1 VKLLK
6 ISLQHFR
13 QFYGKHEFEFATSP
27 ERNVTLLHAENGV
40 GKTTLL
46 NAVLW
51 AFYGET
57 TKKFEQRQKIVN
69 FEALQEGKN
78 LATVEILFEHDGQRY
93 IVQREHFQKNE
104 TTGDT
109 RVTSHRIENGN
120 LVNVPALT
128 LTNSVVPPEM
138 AKYFFFDGEHAETFS
153 AETNY
158 KAVGKAIR
166 DMLGCS
172 VAQAAIDDLGYAIKG
187 IEGDIS
193 DLPGQND
200 LQQLQREIT
209 DLTAREEDG
218 EKQLAGLRE
227 QKGHCNAQIQDIDE
241 KLRGVAA
248 AQQLQKRRD
257 EKTQELKSVEAKQQ
271 NANATL
277 ARWIG
282 TKGLLVI
289 ARRLATES
297 LNFIDEQSLRGRIP
311 SPYNEDF
318 VKELLHAETCICKRA
333 LPPGSEEWRHV
344 AELLK
349 NASKAETLGRVVRAR
364 SRINTL
370 RDGCKEA
377 IRSLQST
384 QELIAELNNHHRRL
398 DQEILEIGKELEG
411 APIKEV
417 SNWERQRQELV
428 RKLSE
433 ADNRHGAIQL
443 ALRSYQA
450 KIDRLQAEF
459 DRTAVKTT
467 KTAALITKRDLAR
480 HAMNTLKHLLGQ
492 HEEEARKAIAHEV
505 NKILAVTARR
515 EYYFRL
521 DEGFEMNLYYQTGKP
536 VPKGSGE
543 NQLMSLAFISSLV
556 DFSRK
561 RALNPDGVLIPGT
574 IAPLVLDSPFG
585 QLDARYRVDT
595 AKFLPTLADQVI
607 LLVSS
612 SQGDNEV
619 LAALDQYIGAE
630 YVLISENRGPQ
641 AQKSSDP
648 IIVRG
653 QQFDTS
659 LFNCPRNKTR
669 AERVF

>member
-1 VKLLK
+1 MKLLK

-13 QFYGKHEFEFATSP
+13 QFYGKHEFEFATGQ

-104 TTGDT
+104 TTGDM
-109 RVTSHRIENGN
+109 RVSSHRIDNGN

-193 DLPGQND
+193 DLPGQSD
-200 LQQLQREIT
+200 LQHLQREIT
-209 DLTAREEDG
+209 DLTARKEDG

-227 QKGHCNAQIQDIDE
+227 QKAHCNSRVQEIDE

-257 EKTQELKSVEAKQQ
+257 EKAQELKGVEAKQQ

-282 TKGLLVI
+282 TKGLLVV
-289 ARRLATES
+289 AKRLATES

-333 LPPGSEEWRHV
+333 LPPGSEEWRNV

-377 IRSLQST
+377 IRSLQIT
-384 QELIAELNNHHRRL
+384 LELIAELNNHHRRL

-417 SNWERQRQELV
+417 ANWERQRQELV
-428 RKLSE
+428 KKLSE

-574 IAPLVLDSPFG
+574 IAPTRPRL
-585 QLDARYRVDT
+585 AIRT
-595 AKFLPTLADQVI
+595 A
-607 LLVSS
+607 
-612 SQGDNEV
+612 
-619 LAALDQYIGAE
+619 
-630 YVLISENRGPQ
+630 
-641 AQKSSDP
+641 
-648 IIVRG
+648 
-653 QQFDTS
+653 
-659 LFNCPRNKTR
+659 
-669 AERVF
+669 

>member
-1 VKLLK
+1 MKLLK
-6 ISLQHFR
+6 INLHHFR
-13 QFYGKHEFEFATSP
+13 QFYGKHEFTFATDSQ
-27 ERNVTLLHAENGV
+27 RNVTLLHAENGV

-57 TKKFEQRQKIVN
+57 TKKFEQKQKIVN
-69 FEALQEGKN
+69 FEALAEGKN
-78 LATVEILFEHDGQRY
+78 VASVDVLFEHDGQQY
-93 IVQREHFQKNE
+93 IVQRQYVQKSE
-104 TTGDT
+104 TGGDV

-120 LVNVPALT
+120 LVSVPAMT
-128 LTNSVVPPEM
+128 LTNSVIPYEM
-138 AKYFFFDGEHAETFS
+138 AKYFFFDGEAAETFS

-158 KAVGKAIR
+158 KAVGKAIK

-172 VAQAAIDDLGYAIKG
+172 VAQAAIDDLAYAIKG
-187 IEGDIS
+187 IEDDIS
-193 DLPGQND
+193 ELPGQDD
-200 LQQLQREIT
+200 LVRLQKEIKE
-209 DLTAREEDG
+209 LTAKTEDG
-218 EKQLAGLRE
+218 ERQLAGLRE
-227 QKGHCNAQIQDIDE
+227 LKARCATQIQEIDE

-248 AQQLQKRRD
+248 AQQLQRRRD
-257 EKTQELKSVEAKQQ
+257 DKTSELKNVEAKQHS
-271 NANATL
+271 ANAAL
-277 ARWIG
+277 AKWIG

-318 VKELLHAETCICKRA
+318 VKELLHAETCICKRP
-333 LPPGSEEWRHV
+333 LTPGSEEWRHV

-364 SRINTL
+364 SRVNTL
-370 RDGCKEA
+370 KEGRKEA
-377 IRSLQST
+377 IRSLQTT
-384 QELIAELNNHHRRL
+384 QELIAELNNHRRRL

-417 SNWERQRQELV
+417 ANWERERQELV
-428 RKLSE
+428 RKQSD

-443 ALRSYQA
+443 AVRSYQA
-450 KIDRLQAEF
+450 KIERLQAEF
-459 DRTAVKTT
+459 DRTATRTT
-467 KTAALITKRDLAR
+467 KSTALIAKRDLAR
-480 HAMNTLKHLLGQ
+480 RSINTLKRLLGK

-505 NKILAVTARR
+505 NKILTVTARR

-521 DEGFEMNLYYQTGKP
+521 DDGFEMNLYYQTGKP

-543 NQLMSLAFISSLV
+543 NQLMSLAFIASLV

-561 RALNPDGVLIPGT
+561 RASSSNGVLIPGT

-585 QLDARYRVDT
+585 QLDARYRIDT

-612 SQGDNEV
+612 SQGDMDV
-619 LAALDQYIGAE
+619 LAALDESIGAE
-630 YVLISENRGPQ
+630 YILISENRGDQ
-641 AQKSSDP
+641 GQKSSDP
-648 IIVRG
+648 LVVRG
-653 QQFDTS
+653 QQFATS
-659 LFNCPRNKTR
+659 LFNCPRNLTR
-669 AERVF
+669 AERIQ

>member
-1 VKLLK
+1 
-6 ISLQHFR
+6 
-13 QFYGKHEFEFATSP
+13 
-27 ERNVTLLHAENGV
+27 
-40 GKTTLL
+40 
-46 NAVLW
+46 
-51 AFYGET
+51 
-57 TKKFEQRQKIVN
+57 
-69 FEALQEGKN
+69 
-78 LATVEILFEHDGQRY
+78 
-93 IVQREHFQKNE
+93 
-104 TTGDT
+104 
-109 RVTSHRIENGN
+109 
-120 LVNVPALT
+120 
-128 LTNSVVPPEM
+128 M

-377 IRSLQST
+377 IRSLQTT

>member
-6 ISLQHFR
+6 ISLHHFR
-13 QFYGKHEFEFATSP
+13 QFYGKHEFTLATDP
-27 ERNVTLLHAENGV
+27 ARNVTLLHAENGV

-51 AFYGET
+51 AFYGVT
-57 TKKFEQRQKIVN
+57 TKKFEQREKIIN

-78 LATVEILFEHDGQRY
+78 LATVEILFEHEGSTYILQRQHY
-93 IVQREHFQKNE
+93 QKSEQNAE
-104 TTGDT
+104 A
-109 RVTSHRIENGN
+109 RVTAHRIENGN
-120 LVNVPALT
+120 LIAVPAIT

-172 VAQAAIDDLGYAIKG
+172 VAQVAIDDLAYAIKG
-187 IEGDIS
+187 IEESIGE
-193 DLPGQND
+193 LPGQDD
-200 LQQLQREIT
+200 LQRIQREIGEINN
-209 DLTAREEDG
+209 RKEDADR
-218 EKQLAGLRE
+218 QLAGLLE
-227 QKGHCNAQIQDIDE
+227 LKAHCNAQIQQIDE

-257 EKTQELKSVEAKQQ
+257 EKTQERNNVESKRH
-271 NANATL
+271 NANTTL
-277 ARWIG
+277 ARWVG
-282 TKGLLVI
+282 TKGILVV
-289 ARRLATES
+289 ARKLAKES
-297 LNFIDEQSLRGRIP
+297 LDFIDEQSLRGRIP

-318 VKELLHAETCICKRA
+318 VKEILHAEKCICKRD
-333 LPPGSEEWRHV
+333 LHPGTDEWRYV

-364 SRINTL
+364 SRINAL
-370 RDGCKEA
+370 KDGWNEA
-377 IRSLQST
+377 VRSLQTT
-384 QELIAELNNHHRRL
+384 QELIAELNEHHRRL
-398 DQEILEIGKELEG
+398 DQEITEIGKQLED

-417 SNWERQRQELV
+417 ATWERTRQELV

-433 ADNRHGAIQL
+433 AEIRMGAIQL
-443 ALRSYQA
+443 AARSYQA
-450 KIDRLQAEF
+450 RIDKLQAEF
-459 DRTAVKTT
+459 DRTATRT
-467 KTAALITKRDLAR
+467 NKTAALIDKRDLAR
-480 HAMNTLKHLLGQ
+480 LALNSLKTLLGK
-492 HEEEARKAIAHEV
+492 HEDEARKAIVHEV

-521 DEGFEMNLYYQTGKP
+521 DDGFEMNLYYQTGKP

-543 NQLMSLAFISSLV
+543 NQLMSLAFIASLV

-561 RALNPDGVLIPGT
+561 RANKPDGVFIPGT

-595 AKFLPTLADQVI
+595 ARFLPTLAEQLI

-612 SQGDNEV
+612 SQGDNDV

-641 AQKSSDP
+641 GQKNNDP
-648 IIVRG
+648 ITVRG

-659 LFNCPRNKTR
+659 LFNCPRNMTR
-669 AERVF
+669 AERIL